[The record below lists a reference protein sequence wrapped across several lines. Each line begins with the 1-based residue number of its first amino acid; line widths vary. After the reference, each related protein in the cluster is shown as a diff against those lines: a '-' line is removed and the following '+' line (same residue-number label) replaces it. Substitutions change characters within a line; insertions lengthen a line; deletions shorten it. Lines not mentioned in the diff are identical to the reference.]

1 MTTFWILLVLLL
13 GFLVV
18 FQIAKATE
26 YVSILKG
33 EDKSRKDTNRINA
46 FLLLAF
52 LVVGLIG
59 VWWCNEKF
67 KGRLLGEPA
76 SDHGEKIDT
85 MLEITIIIT
94 GIVFVITQIALFWF
108 SFKYQERENRK
119 AYYYPHNNKLE
130 LIWTVVPAI
139 VLTVLVGFGLYYW
152 FQITGEAPKN
162 AQIVEVTGKQFNW
175 EFRYP
180 GKDGQLGKKYFKE
193 VDETKGNPLGQLWD
207 DPANHDDIYTTGEMH
222 IVVNKPVKLL
232 IYAKDVIH
240 DVGLVHFRL
249 KMDAVP
255 GIPTTLWFTPKF
267 TTREM
272 REKYGPDFNYEISCD
287 QMCGRGHFGMRG
299 TIVVESEAEY
309 KMWLASKTPQYVA
322 AQQGAGGGTPNSTAT
337 TRAAGAGTGTT
348 TSMK

>member
-1 MTTFWILLVLLL
+1 MTTFWILVVLLL

-322 AQQGAGGGTPNSTAT
+322 AQQGAGGGTPNSTDT

>member
-1 MTTFWILLVLLL
+1 MTTFWILVVLLL

-33 EDKSRKDTNRINA
+33 EEKSRKDTNRINA

-52 LVVGLIG
+52 LIAGLIG

-67 KGRLLGEPA
+67 EGRMLGEPA
-76 SDHGEKIDT
+76 SNHGERIDN

-94 GIVFVITQIALFWF
+94 DIVFIITQILLFWF
-108 SFKYQERENRK
+108 SFKYQERENQK

-130 LIWTVVPAI
+130 LIWTVIPAI

-180 GKDGQLGKKYFKE
+180 GKDGQLGKKYFKQ
-193 VDETKGNPLGQLWD
+193 VDETKGNPLGQFWD

-222 IVVNKPVKLL
+222 LVVGKPVKML

-299 TIVVESEAEY
+299 TIVVETEAEY
-309 KMWLASKTPQYVA
+309 KMWLASKQPQYVA
-322 AQQGAGGGTPNSTAT
+322 AQQGAGGGTPNSTDT
-337 TRAAGAGTGTT
+337 NRAAGAGAGTS